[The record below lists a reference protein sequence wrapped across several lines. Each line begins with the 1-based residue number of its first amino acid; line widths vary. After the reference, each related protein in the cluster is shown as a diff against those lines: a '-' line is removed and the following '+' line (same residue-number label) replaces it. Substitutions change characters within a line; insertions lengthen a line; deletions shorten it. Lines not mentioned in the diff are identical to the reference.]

1 MTAVS
6 ALLEAA
12 DRHAREGGGSLPAT
26 LLGLVLAACG
36 ARSGSLGRASEAL
49 AQLGDAPADGE
60 RIPLRV
66 GRDDFWLIASGAT
79 GPDAETL
86 LALSTALGSWWVREE
101 LKRARFAERRRIW
114 EVESL
119 RAIAEALGGTLDQ
132 DQIAGELV
140 LHMTAMLDAR
150 RGEAWLARDG
160 GYGARVAVD
169 GAAATGPCPDGTCTV
184 AARVGGAVL
193 SEAEVASLPDAGLLE
208 EMRIAVPIQGR
219 RGRLGVLALAEREV
233 RGGTAPFGR
242 TDTESLT
249 LYAAQAA
256 IAFENATLHAESLE
270 RELLEREL
278 ELAATIQRQLLPK
291 RFPVPAG
298 YEAAART
305 ESCRQVGGDLYEVV
319 ATPAGSMLM
328 LADVAGKG
336 VPAALMASS
345 LDAAV
350 RVLARELP
358 AADALADQLHAHLLG
373 AIPDNKFATAF
384 LARLVASGELS
395 YVSAG
400 HNPAVLVAAGGEVEL
415 LRASGPPLGLLPGV
429 TYPAETTRLEAG
441 STLVVYTDG
450 LSEAPSPRS
459 DEDFGVE
466 RIAEVVAA
474 HRHAPLDALITAL
487 FVAVRDFTGGA
498 PLLDD
503 RSVLALR
510 RPTL

>member
-1 MTAVS
+1 MTVVS

-12 DRHAREGGGSLPAT
+12 DRHAREGGGSLPAI
-26 LLGLVLAACG
+26 LLAHVLAHCH
-36 ARSGSLGRASEAL
+36 ARGGSLGRGDDVL
-49 AQLGDAPADGE
+49 AHSGAPSPGTP
-60 RIPLRV
+60 RTPLRV
-66 GRDDFWLIASGAT
+66 GRDDFWFEAT
-79 GPDAETL
+79 AGDDLDGETL

-119 RAIAEALGGTLDQ
+119 RAIAEVLGGTLDRER
-132 DQIAGELV
+132 IAGELV

-160 GYGARVAVD
+160 GFVAHAAVD
-169 GAAATGPCPDGTCTV
+169 GAAATAPCADGTCTV

-193 SEAEVASLPDAGLLE
+193 TEVEVVSLPDSGLLE
-208 EMRIAVPIQGR
+208 DMRIAVPIQGR
-219 RGRLGVLALAEREV
+219 RGRLGALALAEREV
-233 RGGTAPFGR
+233 RGGTAPFGL
-242 TDTESLT
+242 TDMESLA

-256 IAFENATLHAESLE
+256 IAFENATLHVESLE

-278 ELAATIQRQLLPK
+278 ALATTIQRQLLPAT
-291 RFPVPAG
+291 FPVPEG
-298 YEAAART
+298 FVVAARS
-305 ESCRQVGGDLYEVV
+305 ESCRQVGGDFYEVV
-319 ATPAGSMLM
+319 ASPAGSVLM

-350 RVLARELP
+350 RVLARGLP
-358 AADALADQLHAHLLG
+358 EVGDLADQLHSHLLD
-373 AIPDNKFATAF
+373 AIPENKFATVF
-384 LARLVASGELS
+384 LARLVASGEVD

-400 HNPAVLVAAGGEVEL
+400 HNPAVLVSQGGDVEL
-415 LRASGPPLGLLPGV
+415 LHACGPPLGLIPGV
-429 TYPAETTRLEAG
+429 TYPAERARLDEG

-450 LSEAPSPRS
+450 LSEAPSSRS

-466 RIAEVVAA
+466 RIAEVVTR

-487 FVAVRDFTGGA
+487 FTAVRDFTGGA
-498 PLLDD
+498 PLHDD
-503 RSVLALR
+503 RSVLAVR
-510 RPTL
+510 RLPV

>member
-1 MTAVS
+1 MTFVR

-12 DRHAREGGGSLPAT
+12 ERHAREGGASLPAT
-26 LLGLVLAACG
+26 LLALLLSHCG
-36 ARSGSLGRASEAL
+36 AGGGSLGRGDEVL
-49 AQLGDAPADGE
+49 AQLGERTDGP
-60 RIPLRV
+60 RTPLRV
-66 GRDDFWLIASGAT
+66 GRDEFWLVASGGAE
-79 GPDAETL
+79 PDADAL

-119 RAIAEALGGTLDQ
+119 RAIAEALGGTLEQ
-132 DQIAGELV
+132 ETIAGELV

-160 GYGARVAVD
+160 GFAARAALG
-169 GAAATGPCPDGTCTV
+169 GAAATGPCPDGSCTV

-193 SEAEVASLPDAGLLE
+193 AEGEVAALPESGLLE
-208 EMRIAVPIQGR
+208 ERRIAMPIQGR
-219 RGRLGVLALAEREV
+219 RGRLGALALAEREV

-242 TDTESLT
+242 TDMESLA

-278 ELAATIQRQLLPK
+278 ELAATIQRQLLPAT
-291 RFPVPAG
+291 FPVPPG
-298 YEAAART
+298 FEVAART

-319 ATPAGSMLM
+319 ASPAGSMLM

-350 RVLARELP
+350 RVLARDLP
-358 AADALADQLHAHLLG
+358 EVDALADQLHAQLLG
-373 AIPDNKFATAF
+373 AIPDNKFATVF
-384 LARLVASGELS
+384 LARLAATGEMS

-400 HNPAVLVAAGGEVEL
+400 HNPAVLVSARGEIEL
-415 LRASGPPLGLLPGV
+415 LRACGPPLGLIPGV
-429 TYPAETTRLEAG
+429 TYPAERTRLTPG
-441 STLVVYTDG
+441 SLLVVYTDG
-450 LSEAPSPRS
+450 LSEAPSPSS

-466 RIAEVVAA
+466 RIAEIVAA
-474 HRHAPLDALITAL
+474 HRHAPLEALITAL
-487 FVAVRDFTGGA
+487 FTAVRDFTGAA
-498 PLLDD
+498 PLHDD

-510 RPTL
+510 RPGV